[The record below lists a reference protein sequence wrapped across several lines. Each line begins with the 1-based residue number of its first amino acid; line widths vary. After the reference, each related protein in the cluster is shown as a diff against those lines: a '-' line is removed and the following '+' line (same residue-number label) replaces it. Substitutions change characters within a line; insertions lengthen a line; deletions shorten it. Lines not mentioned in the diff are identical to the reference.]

1 MFQIKHRTRPK
12 STKNIKID
20 TVLIFK
26 IQDDGVF
33 SPQCHFNKIKIK
45 NYAKKSQRLKN
56 VKNQIKKKYNHQ
68 KNT

>member
-33 SPQCHFNKIKIK
+33 FPSMPFQQNK
-45 NYAKKSQRLKN
+45 NNKKLS
-56 VKNQIKKKYNHQ
+56 
-68 KNT
+68 